1 MKDRKDQIIK
11 KRKELEKKIKRRMDD
26 LSNQDKEN
34 LQAIAIKYDKE
45 SKRAPSVVASGRGK
59 IAKQILELAEE
70 NNIPM
75 VEDKKLSKLLSSLKI
90 KSEIPPKLFKI
101 IAEILAFVFYLEKMA
116 SKRKSIRSKFK
127 GIKND

>member
-1 MKDRKDQIIK
+1 
-11 KRKELEKKIKRRMDD
+11 MDD

-90 KSEIPPKLFKI
+90 KARYPQS
-101 IAEILAFVFYLEKMA
+101 YLK
-116 SKRKSIRSKFK
+116 
-127 GIKND
+127 

>member
-90 KSEIPPKLFKI
+90 KSEIPQS
-101 IAEILAFVFYLEKMA
+101 YLK
-116 SKRKSIRSKFK
+116 
-127 GIKND
+127 